1 MLRSRDGRRILK
13 RILLVDRNL
22 KTVEQLRDPLEERAF
37 DVEIALSGEIG
48 LQILHARRIDA
59 ILLSLDESPDED
71 PFVFVNGL
79 GAHDAEIPVILVSE
93 GVDTAEI
100 EPALGP
106 ALSAIH
112 RKPLSLDDLLA
123 DIERI
128 CR

>member
-1 MLRSRDGRRILK
+1 MK

-48 LQILHARRIDA
+48 LQILGARRIDA

-71 PFVFVNGL
+71 PSVFLDGL
-79 GAHDAEIPVILVSE
+79 SAHDAEIPVILVTE
-93 GVDTAEI
+93 GVDTSEI
-100 EPALGP
+100 EPALG
-106 ALSAIH
+106 ASLRAIH